1 MIVAK
6 GFLTMN
12 ERALRILE
20 YDKIIRLLAEHASSP
35 LGKEKCEALVP
46 MTDVNDINQAQTE
59 TADATGRLL
68 RKGRITFQGNYEL
81 FRTIQNLNLGG
92 SLSASELLKIASL
105 SECAARVKQY
115 GKKEREDEPSDSLTD
130 LF

>member
-20 YDKIIRLLAEHASSP
+20 YDKIIRLLVEHASSP

-81 FRTIQNLNLGG
+81 FRTIQNLILGG
-92 SLSASELLKIASL
+92 SLSASELLN
-105 SECAARVKQY
+105 
-115 GKKEREDEPSDSLTD
+115 
-130 LF
+130 